1 MSKNN
6 PKNIINSSSSLYR
19 YSFESSPT
27 PTWIEDFT
35 ELYDFIQKL
44 KKRGI
49 KNFRKYL
56 DKRPG
61 VVSDCAKMIVVIDVN
76 EAAVRLHK
84 AKDKIELLTFI
95 DETFTEKSYETF
107 KDELIAVYHNKTFYE
122 SEREVKTLDGEVLDI
137 ISRYTLKLEKNK
149 IHTNATA
156 IVTLL
161 DITKQK
167 HYQNIINASSAVTFS
182 WVTKP
187 TIHEIFVS
195 ENVKNVFGYTVDEFL
210 SGKIRYLD
218 IIHPD
223 DMDRVRNEAK
233 YYRFN
238 KKITNFTHKPY
249 RVITKDKKIK
259 WVEDRTSKHTSESN
273 GEASFR
279 GVIIDITDRYLA
291 NERAKTA
298 EHIIQTSPVVAFV
311 WKNEEGWP
319 VEFVSGQVKELFGYS
334 AEEFLTGK
342 APCYDDIIHP
352 EDTKLAQ
359 EEAAKYSKDKKVN
372 YFEPTPYRIT
382 TKSGEIKYVEDRTTI
397 RRTEDGHIISFEGI
411 IIDITDRVMANKKA
425 KIAEEIINSGNV
437 VAFEWVKG
445 WKVRYVSN
453 NVKNL
458 FGYSAEEF
466 TTDDFPSYDK
476 LVYPE
481 DVNKIKKEV
490 KKYSADIK
498 SNYFE
503 LTPYRIITKSGEI
516 KYVEDRTFINRN
528 KKGEILSYHGLV
540 LDITPRF
547 IAQQK
552 LREEEDKFRNL
563 VEQSLVG
570 VYIIQE
576 GKFPYVNPKLAEIFG
591 YKQNEIINKLK
602 VSDLVAPPDRQIV
615 SENIRIRIEDKTKA
629 LNYSF
634 RGYEKNKT
642 IIQVEVYGARTIYNN
657 KPAVIGTLID
667 VTKQKEAEKNLKFQ
681 ANLLASVNDAV
692 VASHDKNIKSKLNNT
707 ITYWNKGAEKL
718 YGLKKEEV
726 LGKNVR
732 KIIPIKFIDSSY
744 EKIIKS
750 IKNHGSWTG
759 ETLQKDKYGNDKI
772 VLLSI
777 SSILDDGKII
787 GTFGINR
794 DITEMKLAEKQLII
808 KENALA
814 SATNGI
820 IITDPNKK
828 NNPIIYC
835 NKAFEKITGYD
846 ANKLLGK
853 NSRFLQGKDYNQP
866 GLMKIREA
874 MRKKKEVS
882 AVIRNYKKDGTMFWN
897 ELSISPIFDEK
908 GTLTHYIGISND
920 VTTQKIYEEKIKE
933 QLNELKKWHDVTLG
947 REERV
952 LELKKEVN
960 ELLKK
965 TGKRKKYNSV

>member
-1 MSKNN
+1 
-6 PKNIINSSSSLYR
+6 
-19 YSFESSPT
+19 
-27 PTWIEDFT
+27 
-35 ELYDFIQKL
+35 
-44 KKRGI
+44 
-49 KNFRKYL
+49 
-56 DKRPG
+56 
-61 VVSDCAKMIVVIDVN
+61 
-76 EAAVRLHK
+76 
-84 AKDKIELLTFI
+84 LL
-95 DETFTEKSYETF
+95 
-107 KDELIAVYHNKTFYE
+107 
-122 SEREVKTLDGEVLDI
+122 R
-137 ISRYTLKLEKNK
+137 R
-149 IHTNATA
+149 
-156 IVTLL
+156 
-161 DITKQK
+161 
-167 HYQNIINASSAVTFS
+167 
-182 WVTKP
+182 
-187 TIHEIFVS
+187 
-195 ENVKNVFGYTVDEFL
+195 
-210 SGKIRYLD
+210 R
-218 IIHPD
+218 
-223 DMDRVRNEAK
+223 
-233 YYRFN
+233 
-238 KKITNFTHKPY
+238 
-249 RVITKDKKIK
+249 
-259 WVEDRTSKHTSESN
+259 
-273 GEASFR
+273 
-279 GVIIDITDRYLA
+279 
-291 NERAKTA
+291 
-298 EHIIQTSPVVAFV
+298 
-311 WKNEEGWP
+311 
-319 VEFVSGQVKELFGYS
+319 
-334 AEEFLTGK
+334 TGK
-342 APCYDDIIHP
+342 
-352 EDTKLAQ
+352 
-359 EEAAKYSKDKKVN
+359 
-372 YFEPTPYRIT
+372 
-382 TKSGEIKYVEDRTTI
+382 
-397 RRTEDGHIISFEGI
+397 
-411 IIDITDRVMANKKA
+411 
-425 KIAEEIINSGNV
+425 
-437 VAFEWVKG
+437 
-445 WKVRYVSN
+445 
-453 NVKNL
+453 
-458 FGYSAEEF
+458 
-466 TTDDFPSYDK
+466 
-476 LVYPE
+476 
-481 DVNKIKKEV
+481 
-490 KKYSADIK
+490 
-498 SNYFE
+498 
-503 LTPYRIITKSGEI
+503 
-516 KYVEDRTFINRN
+516 
-528 KKGEILSYHGLV
+528 
-540 LDITPRF
+540 
-547 IAQQK
+547 
-552 LREEEDKFRNL
+552 
-563 VEQSLVG
+563 
-570 VYIIQE
+570 
-576 GKFPYVNPKLAEIFG
+576 
-591 YKQNEIINKLK
+591 
-602 VSDLVAPPDRQIV
+602 IV